1 MTHGIYLYGIGFSH
15 ESWFSI
21 DLSKLYLINRS
32 LLKIIIA
39 EECLS
44 LEVIPRLVLLSG
56 SCN

>member
-1 MTHGIYLYGIGFSH
+1 MPRGIHLYGIGFSH

-21 DLSKLYLINRS
+21 GLSKLYLINRS